1 LNSGQFSTVS
11 RVEIAGNGYRQ
22 TVFHESYELGAKPPG
37 AADVPHRALAA
48 VLVQPKA
55 LGAAG
60 GLTTD
65 ADSDINRMGGWP
77 RVVFGRRPGFGA
89 SRVTI
94 DPQMPGSV
102 TFSAKLVRAR
112 VLTGPLILAWMK
124 EYLGYTS
131 YPPFFMV

>member
-1 LNSGQFSTVS
+1 LLNSGRIHGILPLSFLHT
-11 RVEIAGNGYRQ
+11 
-22 TVFHESYELGAKPPG
+22 
-37 AADVPHRALAA
+37 
-48 VLVQPKA
+48 
-55 LGAAG
+55 
-60 GLTTD
+60 LTTG

-77 RVVFGRRPGFGA
+77 RVVFGSRPGFGE

-131 YPPFFMV
+131 YPLDE

>member
-1 LNSGQFSTVS
+1 MLCPAFRVYMAEVVVNASGMMMIS
-11 RVEIAGNGYRQ
+11 
-22 TVFHESYELGAKPPG
+22 FHFESPPG
-37 AADVPHRALAA
+37 DRS
-48 VLVQPKA
+48 
-55 LGAAG
+55 
-60 GLTTD
+60 D

-77 RVVFGRRPGFGA
+77 RVVFGRRPSFGE

-131 YPPFFMV
+131 YPQGYGFQSVTCVYDVAVIHS